1 MSLAIR
7 PPSLLNSVYL
17 KTLNDQQ
24 KFTLWMS
31 LGIMGAALFYT
42 AVIFPVVRDTSGLIE
57 FIEQLPDVLLSFI
70 GGAADI
76 TSPEGFLNADLFAVF
91 APVLFSVYAVIRGA
105 GAIAGEEEART
116 LDQLLANPIGR
127 KRLLLEKAA
136 GVETGILLLSAVLY
150 VSVMLGA
157 AIGGY
162 SVDAARLAQMVFS
175 LFVLSSVSG
184 MVALGIG
191 AAFGARSIAGGITG
205 GILLAGWLL
214 NAVQA
219 LADVLE
225 WTKFISLFWYYN
237 GNQVLLN
244 GLEWWRPAVMAGF
257 AAAVLTAGALRFDR
271 RDLHG

>member
-1 MSLAIR
+1 MNLAIR
-7 PPSLLNSVYL
+7 APSLLNSVYL

-24 KFTLWMS
+24 KLTLWMS

-42 AVIFPVVRDTSGLIE
+42 AVMFPLVRDTSGLIE
-57 FIEQLPDVLLSFI
+57 FIDQLPEVLLSFV
-70 GGAADI
+70 GGAADF
-76 TSPEGFLNADLFAVF
+76 TTPEGFLNADLFAVF

-162 SVDAARLAQMVFS
+162 TVSANRLAQMVFS

-237 GNQVLLN
+237 GNQVLIN

-257 AAAVLTAGALRFDR
+257 AAAALTAGTLRFDR